1 MELATGRVVKE
12 SSTGPGGRGSEAGR
26 YGSSRSEGEKSG
38 GGGARDYARDGGGG
52 RSSDR
57 DRDRDR
63 RGGGGDKHQYRRKDS
78 SESRGGGGSTRH
90 YSDSRHDKAYRYT
103 SHRDRS
109 SSSRRDGK
117 DKDRQRS
124 RDSDRGSARGRGR
137 DSGSGGDHG
146 SGRSSSGSRGDFSS
160 HRGANG
166 SGSAIGGGSGGSA
179 GGGGG
184 GGGRRLADLPEEA
197 AVDGNGK
204 SSGGFPSGERSGRAD
219 RNGAIDAGG
228 EAGSAVK
235 GTEGV
240 ADGAGAKPSSSSAD
254 GAAVKSSAVG
264 GDGEEGEVLLS
275 GSSSPRGAPRRRDAS
290 PSANGGGGS
299 SVSSGS
305 VDGGG
310 GGGASAT
317 RSSPSSPPRGETYSP
332 GGGAGVEAVSKP
344 AGKDRWGASDREGG
358 GGGGGEGK
366 AGGGGNG
373 AASLEANGAADGGSG
388 GGHYDGK
395 NGLGGAAGNRGE
407 SGGESEA
414 GPGGVSAE
422 GEAGRARRRSE
433 AAWAEELK
441 LAMAAG
447 KKAGG
452 TADGPAGEGEDGS
465 GGGNEAGIDGGE
477 QGGAAPENGGG
488 ASRRN
493 SRAPMTVF
501 TRHQAAQDTYNP
513 LLYGC
518 RSVDNYERIEFI
530 DEGAY
535 GKVYCALNKATGEVV
550 ALKQVKLT
558 RNNGKE
564 GFPIT
569 ALRETNVLLSLHNP
583 NIVRVLEMVVGSTL
597 DKVYMVMEYFDHDLK
612 SVMRHMRH
620 QKRCFSLGQVKSL
633 VLQLLSATE
642 FMHRHWYIHRDLK
655 TSNLLYNHQGK
666 LAICDF
672 GLARKYEDPIRPYT
686 TPVVTQWYRCPELLL
701 GEKTYSTGVDTWSV
715 GTIFGE
721 LVLGSPMF
729 QGKTEIDQLKLIFG
743 VLGSP
748 TEDRWP
754 GWTKLPGAKSVGWRQ
769 GTGNQLRAT
778 FPTNGFS
785 GKPSVST
792 QGLEL
797 MNGLLALDP
806 QQRMSAHDALKHCW
820 FTTERPAPTPLGD
833 MPQVDSK
840 LDKDI
845 NNALA
850 KWSKAQIGKQSMRGG
865 ISPLAP
871 SRHQRP
877 EIRPK
882 GV

>member
-26 YGSSRSEGEKSG
+26 YGSSRSEGDKSG
-38 GGGARDYARDGGGG
+38 GGGARDYAREGGGGG
-52 RSSDR
+52 RSSDG

-63 RGGGGDKHQYRRKDS
+63 RGGGGDKQQYRRKGS
-78 SESRGGGGSTRH
+78 SESRGGSGSTRH
-90 YSDSRHDKAYRYT
+90 YGDSRHDKAYRYT

-109 SSSRRDGK
+109 SSSRRDGNA
-117 DKDRQRS
+117 KDRQRS

-166 SGSAIGGGSGGSA
+166 SSGGSGGGSGGSA
-179 GGGGG
+179 GGGG

-197 AVDGNGK
+197 AVNAAAGNGR
-204 SSGGFPSGERSGRAD
+204 SSGGFSSGERSGRVD
-219 RNGAIDAGG
+219 INGAIDAGG

-235 GTEGV
+235 GMEGV
-240 ADGAGAKPSSSSAD
+240 ANGTGAKPSSSSAAG
-254 GAAVKSSAVG
+254 GAAGKSSAVA

-290 PSANGGGGS
+290 ASANGGGGGGGGGGGS

-305 VDGGG
+305 VDGGGGG

-317 RSSPSSPPRGETYSP
+317 RSSPSSPPRGENYSP

-344 AGKDRWGASDREGG
+344 AGKDRWADSDSDEDEDGG
-358 GGGGGEGK
+358 GKGK

-373 AASLEANGAADGGSG
+373 AASLEANGAAGGGSG
-388 GGHYDGK
+388 GGHHDGK

-407 SGGESEA
+407 SGGESGA
-414 GPGGVSAE
+414 GGVSAE
-422 GEAGRARRRSE
+422 GEGGSARRRSE
-433 AAWAEELK
+433 AGGGAGELK

-447 KKAGG
+447 KKAGC
-452 TADGPAGEGEDGS
+452 TADGTAGGGEDGS
-465 GGGNEAGIDGGE
+465 GGGNEAGVGGGE
-477 QGGAAPENGGG
+477 QGGAAPENDGG
-488 ASRRN
+488 AGRRN

-620 QKRCFSLGQVKSL
+620 QK
-633 VLQLLSATE
+633 T
-642 FMHRHWYIHRDLK
+642 W
-655 TSNLLYNHQGK
+655 NLLYNHQGK

-672 GLARKYEDPIRPYT
+672 GLARKYEEPIRPYT

-785 GKPSVST
+785 GKPSIST

-806 QQRMSAHDALKHCW
+806 QQRMSAHDALEHCW

-865 ISPLAP
+865 VSPPAP
-871 SRHQRP
+871 SRQQRP

>member
-1 MELATGRVVKE
+1 
-12 SSTGPGGRGSEAGR
+12 
-26 YGSSRSEGEKSG
+26 
-38 GGGARDYARDGGGG
+38 
-52 RSSDR
+52 
-57 DRDRDR
+57 
-63 RGGGGDKHQYRRKDS
+63 
-78 SESRGGGGSTRH
+78 
-90 YSDSRHDKAYRYT
+90 
-103 SHRDRS
+103 S

-124 RDSDRGSARGRGR
+124 RDGDRGSARGRGR

-166 SGSAIGGGSGGSA
+166 SSSAIGGGSVGSA

-197 AVDGNGK
+197 VVDVK

-219 RNGAIDAGG
+219 RHGAIDAGG

-235 GTEGV
+235 GMEGV
-240 ADGAGAKPSSSSAD
+240 ANGAGAKPSSSSSAD
-254 GAAVKSSAVG
+254 GPAVKSSAAG

-275 GSSSPRGAPRRRDAS
+275 GSSSPRGAPGRRDAS
-290 PSANGGGGS
+290 ASANGGGGS

-305 VDGGG
+305 VDGDG

-317 RSSPSSPPRGETYSP
+317 RSSPSSPTRGENYSP
-332 GGGAGVEAVSKP
+332 GRGAGAEAVSKP
-344 AGKDRWGASDREGG
+344 AGKDRWADSDSDEDEDGG
-358 GGGGGEGK
+358 GKGK

-373 AASLEANGAADGGSG
+373 AASLEAIGAAGGGSG
-388 GGHYDGK
+388 GGHHDRK

-407 SGGESEA
+407 SGGES
-414 GPGGVSAE
+414 GGGGGGVSAE
-422 GEAGRARRRSE
+422 GEAGSARRRSE
-433 AAWAEELK
+433 AVGAGELK
-441 LAMAAG
+441 IGMAAG

-452 TADGPAGEGEDGS
+452 TADGTDGGLENGN
-465 GGGNEAGIDGGE
+465 GGGNEAGMGGGE

-488 ASRRN
+488 TGRPN

-620 QKRCFSLGQVKSL
+620 Q
-633 VLQLLSATE
+633 
-642 FMHRHWYIHRDLK
+642 K

-785 GKPSVST
+785 GKPSIST

-806 QQRMSAHDALKHCW
+806 QQRMSAHDALEHCW

-865 ISPLAP
+865 ISPPAP
-871 SRHQRP
+871 SRQKRP